1 MAVDE
6 GTLRTEVRTFL
17 LDNLL
22 LARDPAELSDDASL
36 VDLGVIDSTAVLE
49 IVVFLEERY
58 AFKVREAELLPENF
72 GSVVAI
78 SSYAARRLAEAA

>member
-1 MAVDE
+1 M
-6 GTLRTEVRTFL
+6 TLDAPDVRADVRGFV

-22 LARDPAELSDDASL
+22 LARDPAALTDDASL

-78 SSYAARRLAEAA
+78 SGYVARRLAEAA